1 MREKLRYRTVMPFD
15 TDTPR
20 VTQTGSALEK
30 SVAVLDLLSRAE
42 GPLGLSELADRLNL
56 PRQTVHRILGQMED
70 LALIRRL
77 PGREGFTVGSKLID
91 LGLNAVASGISLSP
105 VRAIL
110 RDLVEAIGETCNLGV
125 LDRGEVV
132 YVDRVECD
140 WPLRLQYGPG
150 SRLAPH
156 ASAIGKLLLAHLPAR
171 NRRRITGR
179 GALKAFTDATV
190 TAPDRLEQ
198 QFKDIRKQG
207 YAVNNQESVTG
218 LMGLAVPVTDAG
230 GKVIAGLAVHGP
242 VARMSIEDAIA
253 RVPLF
258 QRAAGELSE
267 VLTEIRN
274 GGNDNAVS

>member
-1 MREKLRYRTVMPFD
+1 MPFD

-20 VTQTGSALEK
+20 ATQTGSALEK
-30 SVAVLDLLSRAE
+30 SLAVLDLLSRAE
-42 GPLGLSELADRLNL
+42 GPLALSELADRLNL

-70 LALIRRL
+70 LALVRRL
-77 PGREGFTVGSKLID
+77 PGRDGFAVGSKLID
-91 LGLNAVASGISLSP
+91 LGLNAVASGISMSP
-105 VRAIL
+105 IRAIL
-110 RDLVEAIGETCNLGV
+110 RDVVDAIGETCNIGV

-132 YVDRVECD
+132 YVERVECD

-171 NRRRITGR
+171 NRRRIIER
-179 GALKAFTDATV
+179 EPLKAFTDVTV
-190 TAPDRLEQ
+190 TDPAALDA
-198 QFKDIRKQG
+198 QFREIRKQG

-218 LMGLAVPVTDAG
+218 LMGLAVPVTDAD

-242 VARMSIEDAIA
+242 VARMSIEDAVR

-267 VLTEIRN
+267 VLTEIRV
-274 GGNDNAVS
+274 GGDNHAFN